1 MKLNLTPNEVK
12 AFSVTTVLQFFVSL
26 TYSAILV
33 SSPIVIKEA
42 GLHGS
47 KFGIFLSFMY
57 VGTILAS
64 SSSGSFVKKFG
75 PLRVSQLCMLLMAT
89 ALFILCEPSFIL
101 IAVAMFI
108 YGIGFGPVMP
118 SSSDILVRAIPKS
131 ELAFTLSLK
140 QIAGPVGITA
150 AGFFIP
156 WVAFHFNFQAGLIA
170 VAVFVIAI
178 TLFLNI
184 FRNEEDA
191 NRDPKASVKMKDI
204 LGMFKFVWDDVVLRK
219 IGIVSF
225 LYQGLQTSVMGFLSI
240 YLVHHSGYSLAFA
253 GAAISA
259 MNIGAI
265 PGRLL
270 WGYLAKDKEKIKFI
284 FGVIGIFS
292 CIGVWIITYSS
303 PAWGKFAILALC
315 ALTGAVCLGW
325 KGLFLACVALEVSQ
339 EKVSSVTGGAN
350 CFSFFGAIVF
360 PLLFTGITHF
370 VGYNIAFQFTATC
383 CGLAGLY
390 MIFKKKAPSLK

>member
-12 AFSVTTVLQFFVSL
+12 AFSVTTVLQFLVSL

-75 PLRVSQLCMLLMAT
+75 PLRISQICMLLMAT
-89 ALFILCEPSFIL
+89 ALLILCEPSFVL

-178 TLFLNI
+178 TVFLNI
-184 FRNEEDA
+184 FRKEEDA
-191 NRDPKASVKMKDI
+191 ERDPKASIKMKDI
-204 LGMFKFVWDDVVLRK
+204 LGMFEFVWDDVVLRK

-270 WGYLAKDKEKIKFI
+270 WGYLAKDKEKIKYL
-284 FGVIGIFS
+284 FGFIGIFS

-325 KGLFLACVALEVSQ
+325 KGLFLVCVALEVSQ

-370 VGYNIAFQFTATC
+370 VGYNIAFQFTSTC

-390 MIFKKKAPSLK
+390 MIFKKKGQSHK

>member
-1 MKLNLTPNEVK
+1 MKLNLTPNEVE
-12 AFSVTTVLQFFVSL
+12 AFSVTTVLQFLVSL

-33 SSPIVIKEA
+33 SSPILTKEA

-57 VGTILAS
+57 IGTILAS

-75 PLRVSQLCMLLMAT
+75 PLRISQVSMLLMAVALLILCDPT
-89 ALFILCEPSFIL
+89 FTLIGLALF
-101 IAVAMFI
+101 V
-108 YGIGFGPVMP
+108 YGIGFGPIMP

-140 QIAGPVGITA
+140 QIAGPLGITA

-156 WVAFHFNFQAGLIA
+156 WMAYHFNFKVGLIA

-178 TLFLNI
+178 TLFTNVY
-184 FRNEEDA
+184 RKQEDA
-191 NRDPKASVKMKDI
+191 DRDPKASIKMKDI
-204 LGMFKFVWDDVVLRK
+204 LGMFKFVWNDNVLRK

-240 YLVHHSGYSLAFA
+240 YLVHHSGYSLVFA

-270 WGYLAKDKEKIKFI
+270 WGYLAKDKEKIKI
-284 FGVIGIFS
+284 LFGIIGIFS
-292 CIGVWIITYSS
+292 CLGVWLITYSS
-303 PAWGKFAILALC
+303 PAWGNYAILTLC

-325 KGLFLACVALEVSQ
+325 KGLFLACVALEVP
-339 EKVSSVTGGAN
+339 EDKVSSVTGGAN

-360 PLLFTGITHF
+360 PLLFTAITHF

-390 MIFKKKAPSLK
+390 MIFKKKRAIA